1 VARVDAY
8 DSHMKCQFNLRVAYL
23 WSIHDY
29 LAFAKFAD
37 WCVHGQLN
45 YPVCVDGSDAFKLE
59 HGS

>member
-1 VARVDAY
+1 
-8 DSHMKCQFNLRVAYL
+8 
-23 WSIHDY
+23 